1 MPSIPSSQPETACH
15 EDATPAVLAIAAVV
29 FLGLLTMGLVL
40 PALPARVHDEL
51 GFDTVTVGWVMA
63 TQSAATLLSRPW
75 TGAQTDRRGGKHAAL
90 IGLVAM
96 SGSGVAYALSAVL
109 LLGPEASLWVLMG
122 GRMLVGVGE
131 GLIITGG
138 AMWAIGRAGMDSA
151 GRAMSWIGLA
161 MFAGLAAGAA
171 AGAAVHQAFGFTILA
186 ITAAIVPLVG
196 VVAASVVAP
205 ALLVATPEAKP
216 ISAARV
222 AQRIWQAGLAL
233 AFSAVGFAMVS
244 SFVVLTYGERGWTGG
259 ASALVAFSAGH
270 MAARLVF
277 GRFVDNARGSGAAV
291 FVLSVEATG
300 LGILW
305 VASSPPIALAGA
317 ALSGIG
323 YSLVYPL
330 LALQTLRR
338 VPATSRG
345 MAIGIYDGF
354 FDVAMGVSA
363 LLGGVTAALFGL
375 PSVFLFAALTSVLA
389 VLAAVWAYRL
399 DHD

>member
-1 MPSIPSSQPETACH
+1 MPSIPSSQSDAACQ
-15 EDATPAVLAIAAVV
+15 EDPTLAVLAIAAVV

-51 GFDTVTVGWVMA
+51 GFDTVTVGWVMGM
-63 TQSAATLLSRPW
+63 QSAATLLSRPW
-75 TGAQTDRRGGKHAAL
+75 AGIQTDRSGGKHAAL

-96 SGSGVAYALSAVL
+96 SGSGAAYALSAL
-109 LLGPEASLWVLMG
+109 LPLGPEASLWVLMV

-171 AGAAVHQAFGFTILA
+171 AGAAIHQAFGFTALA
-186 ITAAIVPLVG
+186 ITAAIAPLVG
-196 VVAASVVAP
+196 VVAATVVAP
-205 ALLVATPEAKP
+205 ALVVVALQAKP
-216 ISAARV
+216 MSAARV
-222 AQRIWQAGLAL
+222 VQRIWRGGLAL
-233 AFSAVGFAMVS
+233 ALSAVGFAMVS

-270 MAARLVF
+270 VAARLVF
-277 GRFVDNARGSGAAV
+277 GRFVDNARGAAAAV

-300 LGILW
+300 LSLLW
-305 VASSPPIALAGA
+305 VASTPSVALAGA

-330 LALQTLRR
+330 LALPTLRR

-363 LLGGVTAALFGL
+363 LLGGVIAARFGL

-389 VLAAVWAYRL
+389 ALAAVGAYRL